1 MLAPPGRGLEKAIA
15 GELVSFG
22 AVLRLLLQEQRLLPS
37 WAGGRTPRA
46 PTATTTTATTHQV
59 SFLPSWL
66 TSAGVI
72 ACGGDCCC
80 SLHGCRRCSA
90 RIRGS
95 MRISHGRYSP
105 PHTAKT
111 VAHPRHQPPC
121 ALSTSLL
128 VAGVCR
134 CVTDRILDFAAPKAD
149 ETAVLGGMHEIGHSC
164 REWVR
169 LVKLVEASRHQ
180 ISCMSRL

>member
-1 MLAPPGRGLEKAIA
+1 MRMPNDGGRLTIGLSELADSVTGCHGMLPGATFLTCCDTSCRSDFASMGAAAVSRLRAAAASAKFSKLASPGRGLEKAFA

-105 PHTAKT
+105 PNYGIHFEIE
-111 VAHPRHQPPC
+111 
-121 ALSTSLL
+121 
-128 VAGVCR
+128 
-134 CVTDRILDFAAPKAD
+134 RI
-149 ETAVLGGMHEIGHSC
+149 
-164 REWVR
+164 
-169 LVKLVEASRHQ
+169 
-180 ISCMSRL
+180 